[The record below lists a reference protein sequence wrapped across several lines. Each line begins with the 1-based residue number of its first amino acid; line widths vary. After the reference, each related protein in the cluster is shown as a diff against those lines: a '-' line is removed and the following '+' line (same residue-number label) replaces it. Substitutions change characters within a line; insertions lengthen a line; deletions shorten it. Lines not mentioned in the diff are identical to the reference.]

1 MSKTLFTGKWMFTG
15 SEVIEDFA
23 LVADNGLITW
33 VGYQKDLSEQGF
45 DRKEKLGE
53 RYITPGIIDCHVHLF
68 GYGETK
74 SNKMSDDSLQAENI
88 CKAVHNAKQL
98 LGAGIVACRDLGSP
112 NGNAI
117 GLREA
122 INKRYVLGPH
132 VVAAG
137 RSICV
142 TGGHGYF
149 TSIECDGQDEIRK
162 GVRQVVKD
170 GADVVKIMVSGGVNS
185 PGPEPGPTEL
195 TYDEIKAGVDA
206 AHALGRKVSVHTHGN
221 TAIRLCVE
229 AGADSI
235 EHGVYM
241 SEDIMDMMVEKGIFL
256 VPTLSAPYY
265 AAIEGLKEEP
275 DNPDHAESKSVI
287 NRHRSALF
295 ASFRK
300 GVKIAFGTDAG
311 SPYNPFNR
319 SPYELVLMVASG
331 FKPIE
336 ALTIATKSSAELLGI
351 DDKYGT
357 LEIGKK
363 ASFLS
368 FRENPCECIE
378 AVMEDKDIYLEGE
391 KINVYI

>member
-15 SEVIEDFA
+15 REVVKDFA
-23 LVADNGLITW
+23 LVVDGGEITW
-33 VGYQKDLSEQGF
+33 VGQKKDLVMSDF
-45 DRKEKLGE
+45 DKKEDLGE
-53 RYITPGIIDCHVHLF
+53 GYVTPGIIDCHVHLF
-68 GYGETK
+68 GYGKTTD
-74 SNKMSDDSLQAENI
+74 SRISDACLQAEEI
-88 CKAVHNAKQL
+88 CLAVHNAQQL
-98 LGAGIVACRDLGSP
+98 LGAGVVACRDLGSP
-112 NGNAI
+112 YGNAI

-149 TSIECDGQDEIRK
+149 TSIECDGADEIRK

-195 TYDEIKAGVDA
+195 TYDEIKAAVDT
-206 AHALGRKVSVHTHGN
+206 AHGLGRKASVHTHGN

-235 EHGVYM
+235 EHGVYL
-241 SEDIMDMMVEKGIFL
+241 SEDIMGMMVEKGTFL

-275 DNPDHAESKSVI
+275 DNPDHAESKSII
-287 NRHRSALF
+287 NRHRNALLT
-295 ASFRK
+295 SFRK
-300 GVKIAFGTDAG
+300 GVRIAFGHDAG
-311 SPYNPFNR
+311 CPYNPFNK
-319 SPYELVLMVASG
+319 SLYELVLMVDSG
-331 FKPIE
+331 LKPIE
-336 ALTIATKSSAELLGI
+336 ALTALQ
-351 DDKYGT
+351 
-357 LEIGKK
+357 
-363 ASFLS
+363 
-368 FRENPCECIE
+368 NP
-378 AVMEDKDIYLEGE
+378 AQSYWV
-391 KINVYI
+391 

>member
-15 SEVIEDFA
+15 CEVIEDFA
-23 LVADNGLITW
+23 LVTDGGLITW
-33 VGYQKDLSEQGF
+33 VGQRKDLSEQDF
-45 DRKEKLGE
+45 DRKEDLGE
-53 RYITPGIIDCHVHLF
+53 GYVTPGFIDCHVHLF
-68 GYGETK
+68 GYGET
-74 SNKMSDDSLQAENI
+74 SSSKMRDDSLQAENT
-88 CKAVHNAKQL
+88 CLAVYNAKQL
-98 LGAGIVACRDLGSP
+98 LSAGIVACRDLGSP

-149 TSIECDGQDEIRK
+149 TSIECDGKDEIRK

-241 SEDIMDMMVEKGIFL
+241 TEDIMDMMVEKGIFL

-275 DNPDHAESKSVI
+275 DNPDHAESKAVI
-287 NRHRSALF
+287 NRHRIALLT
-295 ASFRK
+295 SFKK
-300 GVKIAFGTDAG
+300 GVKIALGTDAG
-311 SPYNPFNR
+311 SPYNRFDKAA
-319 SPYELVLMVASG
+319 YELVLMVDSG

-336 ALTIATKSSAELLGI
+336 ALTVATKSGAELLGI

-368 FRENPCECIE
+368 FRGNPCERIE
-378 AVMEDKDIYLEGE
+378 AVMEEKDVYLEGE
-391 KINVYI
+391 RINIYI